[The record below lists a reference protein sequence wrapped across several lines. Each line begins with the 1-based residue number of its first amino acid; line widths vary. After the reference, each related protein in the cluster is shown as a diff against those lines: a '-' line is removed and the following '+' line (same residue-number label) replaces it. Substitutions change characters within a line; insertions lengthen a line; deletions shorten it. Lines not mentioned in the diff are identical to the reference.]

1 MTITMLQ
8 QAVREEEAEFR
19 LRREDFPQ
27 IPAEAPH
34 LIREGWEDL
43 DQAVDMLT
51 EKASFGFAALL
62 EAPIAFLA
70 AATKN

>member
-8 QAVREEEAEFR
+8 QAVREEEAEFQ

-27 IPAEAPH
+27 IPAEAAQLVPK
-34 LIREGWEDL
+34 GWEDL
-43 DQAVDMLT
+43 DQAVDLLA
-51 EKASFGFAALL
+51 EKTAFGFAALL
-62 EAPIAFLA
+62 EAPIALLE